1 MIFWGNLSLQDALRV
16 TIEQIVY
23 FHDYLIIVMLIIL
36 RIVGYFLIFVLTT
49 KTYSSRIVADHLVE
63 RIWTILPIVVL
74 IFLVYPSI
82 YLLYLIDESR
92 VEFLCTLKVIGHQW
106 YWSYKIDGVF
116 SLDIDSYID
125 SDSVVRLLDV
135 DNRVVIP
142 RQENIRALITSA
154 DVLHSWALPS
164 LGLKIDAIPGRL
176 NQFVFTVIINS
187 IIHGQC
193 REICGVNHSFIPI
206 VLEAVNL
213 KDILYW
219 ISLIKYQPFKLKN
232 NQ

>member
-23 FHDYLIIVMLIIL
+23 FHDYLIIVILIIL
-36 RIVGYFLIFVLTT
+36 RIVSYFLIFVLSI

-106 YWSYKIDGVF
+106 YWRYKIDGLF
-116 SLDIDSYID
+116 NLEIDSYID
-125 SDSVVRLLDV
+125 ADSIVRLIDV

-142 RQENIRALITSA
+142 AQEHIRALITSA

-164 LGLKIDAIPGRL
+164 LGVKIDAIPGRL
-176 NQFVFTVIINS
+176 NQFVFIVIIHS

-193 REICGVNHSFIPI
+193 SEICGVNHSFIPI
-206 VLEAVNL
+206 VLEAVRL
-213 KDILYW
+213 KD
-219 ISLIKYQPFKLKN
+219 LIY
-232 NQ
+232 